1 MALFSLP
8 LKGELTVHHTTA
20 TSTAP
25 RFTTSFDIIPSTAHL
40 SNQLGNTA
48 RLLDLLLSVPAEVAG
63 TDDNRDLGDT
73 ALAQD
78 LGVAEGEEVD
88 DRGGV
93 GLLAAHVGF
102 ALLGRD
108 EGPQLFKTIQS
119 ATHPPQIL
127 FRISSALR
135 GPIVRAVQFHVWSTY
150 LVEVDGRPPVLLVGL
165 AVVAHAE
172 LTEVAGMVLVE
183 VGAVVVLATGH
194 TATTGVLAV
203 LANATVTGLHMTA
216 AERKG
221 VSIFV
226 QGAIIQHVVAR
237 RDGFISPQARRRG
250 ASRCRQNNRMKYKAR
265 THCFLVFEKRVGMLT
280 TVWEVGDEG
289 RQTVGESLRGNQEAT
304 ALCAPGP

>member
-119 ATHPPQIL
+119 ATCPPQY
-127 FRISSALR
+127 ISAFPPLSVAQSSGLSN
-135 GPIVRAVQFHVWSTY
+135 STSGQRT
-150 LVEVDGRPPVLLVGL
+150 LSRLMVGL
-165 AVVAHAE
+165 QYCWS
-172 LTEVAGMVLVE
+172 VL
-183 VGAVVVLATGH
+183 
-194 TATTGVLAV
+194 
-203 LANATVTGLHMTA
+203 
-216 AERKG
+216 R
-221 VSIFV
+221 
-226 QGAIIQHVVAR
+226 
-237 RDGFISPQARRRG
+237 
-250 ASRCRQNNRMKYKAR
+250 
-265 THCFLVFEKRVGMLT
+265 
-280 TVWEVGDEG
+280 
-289 RQTVGESLRGNQEAT
+289 
-304 ALCAPGP
+304 